1 MGIFFE
7 AHRKTL
13 NEDVQAEQKEQKRRD
28 VLEEAAT
35 HLGPNHPIGCDSYC
49 LCDLSHDKKLETFSV
64 AMLKNMLKYFKIPFS
79 SRDRKKKTSDRQ
91 PILPLPMTVTSCI
104 KARIHER
111 KRKKWWRQLFF
122 KHLKRRFMTLYFLK
136 SRIRKEHVF
145 VKRIKKVNT
154 RDKIKKNWHSRVASA
169 TGNFYFSDDLNFGS
183 ILPSVLN

>member
-79 SRDRKKKTSDRQ
+79 SRDRKKN
-91 PILPLPMTVTSCI
+91 I
-104 KARIHER
+104 
-111 KRKKWWRQLFF
+111 
-122 KHLKRRFMTLYFLK
+122 
-136 SRIRKEHVF
+136 
-145 VKRIKKVNT
+145 
-154 RDKIKKNWHSRVASA
+154 
-169 TGNFYFSDDLNFGS
+169 
-183 ILPSVLN
+183 